1 MSRLNAKAQSL
12 QELLQ
17 DAKMMSKQAQQIKHI
32 ASPVAGQNGIG
43 D

>member
-12 QELLQ
+12 QDLLQ
-17 DAKMMSKQAQQIKHI
+17 DAMMMSKQAQKIKHI
-32 ASPVAGQNGIG
+32 ADPVVGQNGIG